1 MRGGVVA
8 GGVALIIIGAIFFY
22 VSNTAV
28 GTATG
33 PGGGFVGYRT
43 EHQIFMMIGVILGI
57 VGFIV
62 LVAGLAASKKE
73 NPVMPQTVV
82 VQPSAAP
89 KEPETLLICPEC
101 GARVSAKSKFCP
113 ECGEKLGLK
122 TKAGPRETKEEKTEA
137 PKSTE
142 GKPEKASFCMYCGI
156 GLPEDLDFCPACG
169 KKVKKIR

>member
-73 NPVMPQTVV
+73 KPVPPQTLV
-82 VQPSAAP
+82 VQPSATS
-89 KEPETLLICPEC
+89 KEPETLVICPEC
-101 GARVSAKSKFCP
+101 DARVSAKSKFCP
-113 ECGEKLGLK
+113 ECGEKLEPK
-122 TKAGPRETKEEKTEA
+122 RKAKPREVEEEETEEL
-137 PKSTE
+137 KKV
-142 GKPEKASFCMYCGI
+142 GFCMYCGTE
-156 GLPEDLDFCPACG
+156 LPEGADFCPECG
-169 KKVKKIR
+169 KEVKK